1 MLVTMEMSRE
11 RSWDDV
17 AEQLRELRRRAGD
30 PSYNDIAQGVMQA
43 RLAAG
48 AAPEAARVARSTVYD
63 TFRTGR
69 ARVNLPLVR
78 EIAAVLGAADDAVD
92 AWLAPPAPAPE
103 PAREPAET
111 AAEVAVEPS
120 TEPGPSPRRQ
130 VLLLLAICV
139 AVNLVGRLVVDQL
152 HLPVY
157 LDMVG
162 TAIAAMAL
170 GPWHGVLAGV
180 TTNVLGVAASGAD
193 SLPFALVNVTGALVW
208 GYGVRRAVFS
218 TSLPRF
224 LGLHAVTALAC
235 SVVAVPILMLG
246 FGGTIGHAQDDI
258 TLTFEQVT
266 HGLVLAVG
274 SANMLTSL
282 ADKVVSGLLALV
294 AVSALP
300 PTMRRHLDRL
310 LPQPPAS

>member
-1 MLVTMEMSRE
+1 MTRDGGRSVTTEMSRE

-48 AAPEAARVARSTVYD
+48 ATPEAARVARSTVYD

-69 ARVNLPLVR
+69 ARVSLPLVR

-103 PAREPAET
+103 PAAEPA
-111 AAEVAVEPS
+111 AEHS
-120 TEPGPSPRRQ
+120 TDPGRSPRRQ
-130 VLLLLAICV
+130 VLLLLAVCV
-139 AVNLVGRLVVDQL
+139 AVNLVGRFVVDEL

-162 TAIAAMAL
+162 TAIVAMAL
-170 GPWHGVLAGV
+170 GPWHGVVVGV
-180 TTNVLGVAASGAD
+180 TTNVLGVAASGPD

-224 LGLHAVTALAC
+224 LGLHAVAALAC
-235 SVVAVPILMLG
+235 SLVAVPILMLG
-246 FGGTIGHAQDDI
+246 FGGTTGHGQDDI
-258 TLTFEQVT
+258 TTTLEQLT
-266 HGLVLAVG
+266 HGLALAVG

-300 PTMRRHLDRL
+300 TPLRRHLARL